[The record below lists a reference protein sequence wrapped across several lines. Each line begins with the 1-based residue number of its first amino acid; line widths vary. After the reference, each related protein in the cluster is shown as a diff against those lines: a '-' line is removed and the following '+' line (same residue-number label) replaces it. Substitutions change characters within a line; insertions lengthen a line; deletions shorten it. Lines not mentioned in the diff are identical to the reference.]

1 MGARIQK
8 ILYITLIVLTSGIL
22 LLTGSLIGMQN
33 ERTKLIRQEQA
44 EVVTDI
50 AIVNLDEGVYEDG
63 KRTYYSTVL
72 MDLDAEN
79 LISDNLESARQGI
92 LNGSYAAYILIPSDF
107 SHSAISINSV
117 PQKAVLEFAVN
128 PNLREDISRL
138 TMANVKNFEI
148 SLNTNMSYMYV
159 QALLAE
165 FHNVQDLSE
174 KILEND
180 ALETERL
187 LGIDAKSLLV
197 MPEYVEVELIETE
210 IEEIDFTDSF
220 DENEKIFDSVYENY
234 EMFIKDGEDAYAEI
248 KEKEETIVTEVESFH
263 EEISKIDISTD
274 SDGNSIYESGLE
286 ALESYVAD
294 YDVQYLEQ
302 KELVTDIIHFVVT
315 GEKNSEEVPGNQ
327 ETTGNEETPK
337 NIEIISDE
345 GEQEDSET
353 TDIFEGIKP
362 ISHIVK
368 ENLENSLITVND
380 MITTGN
386 QANSE
391 KFSEMQLMIEELRTL
406 VDELQEEE
414 NTDPPGEGGGENTDL
429 PGEEGGENTDPPGE
443 EGGENTDP
451 PGEGGGENTDPPG
464 EGGGENTDPPEEG
477 GGEDT
482 DPPGEGE
489 GEDTDPPIEED
500 GDDIALLSEGGDGD
514 DTDTPPE
521 GDGED
526 GDDTDTPPDE
536 DGEGGEDTD
545 PPGEGGG
552 ENTDPPGEGGGEN
565 TDPPGE
571 GGGENTDPPGE
582 GGGDNTDP
590 PGEGGGENTDPPG
603 EGGGENTD
611 PPGEGGGENT
621 DPPGEGGGENTDPP
635 PEDDPPEETT
645 IDIAPVLEKLT
656 QLEEKIGQYQELP
669 LINIE
674 DVYSVELDLTSFDK
688 LKEEIE
694 KIEKLDTEK
703 YENIFNERVVLPLE
717 EEIESENQR
726 VQEASEAMM
735 TPLEEYITELAE
747 FDLYS
752 FYDQEK
758 MDGLLLEFSDNIF
771 QLEEQIVETHGD
783 YEEFVYDAMD
793 STNETMTTLQEAL
806 EIAQEDT
813 ASNVS
818 KEVALAK
825 EQRESMNAYNTEI
838 LGSFQSK
845 LPYTRIGQ
853 LEYSQA
859 YDFMVKPIQMS
870 DTSIAKDRTLIWQDY
885 DGLRD
890 VLIIMIVLWSIC
902 VCWML
907 FLRMRRLTRDTND
920 NV

>member
-8 ILYITLIVLTSGIL
+8 ILYITSIVLTSGIL
-22 LLTGSLIGMQN
+22 FLAGSLIGMQN
-33 ERTKLIRQEQA
+33 ERAKLIQQEQA

-107 SHSAISINSV
+107 SHSAISINYV

-263 EEISKIDISTD
+263 EEISKIDIATD
-274 SDGNSIYESGLE
+274 SDGKSIYESGLE
-286 ALESYVAD
+286 SLEKYVAD
-294 YDVQYLEQ
+294 YDVQFLEQ

-345 GEQEDSET
+345 GEQEDSEI
-353 TDIFEGIKP
+353 TDVFEGIKP

-386 QANSE
+386 QVNSE
-391 KFSEMQLMIEELRTL
+391 KIVEMQLMIEELRTL

-414 NTDPPGEGGGENTDL
+414 NTDPPGEGGGED
-429 PGEEGGENTDPPGE
+429 TDPPGE
-443 EGGENTDP
+443 GDGEGGDDPDPPGEGDGEEGEDTDPPIEGDDIDLLSEGGEGDNTDTPPEGDGEEGDDTGTPPEGDGEEGDDTDPPPEGDGDGEETDP
-451 PGEGGGENTDPPG
+451 PGEGGGEDPNPPVEEGDGEGGDDPDPPG
-464 EGGGENTDPPEEG
+464 EGDGEEPDTPPEDDGEEDPPEE
-477 GGEDT
+477 
-482 DPPGEGE
+482 
-489 GEDTDPPIEED
+489 I
-500 GDDIALLSEGGDGD
+500 
-514 DTDTPPE
+514 
-521 GDGED
+521 
-526 GDDTDTPPDE
+526 
-536 DGEGGEDTD
+536 
-545 PPGEGGG
+545 
-552 ENTDPPGEGGGEN
+552 
-565 TDPPGE
+565 
-571 GGGENTDPPGE
+571 
-582 GGGDNTDP
+582 
-590 PGEGGGENTDPPG
+590 
-603 EGGGENTD
+603 
-611 PPGEGGGENT
+611 
-621 DPPGEGGGENTDPP
+621 
-635 PEDDPPEETT
+635 T
-645 IDIAPVLEKLT
+645 IDTAPILEKLT
-656 QLEEKIGQYQELP
+656 QLEEKIGQYQEVP
-669 LINIE
+669 FINIE
-674 DVYSVELDLTSFDK
+674 DVYSEELDLTSFDK
-688 LKEEIE
+688 LKDEIE

-703 YENIFNERVVLPLE
+703 YENIFNEQVVLPLE

-783 YEEFVYDAMD
+783 YEAFVYDAMD

-907 FLRMRRLTRDTND
+907 FLRMRRLTRDIND

>member
-8 ILYITLIVLTSGIL
+8 ILYITSIVLTSGIL
-22 LLTGSLIGMQN
+22 FLAGSLIGMQN
-33 ERTKLIRQEQA
+33 ERAKLIQQEQA

-107 SHSAISINSV
+107 SHSAISINYV

-263 EEISKIDISTD
+263 EEISKIDIATD
-274 SDGNSIYESGLE
+274 SDGKSIYESGLE
-286 ALESYVAD
+286 SLEKYVAD
-294 YDVQYLEQ
+294 YDVQFLEQ

-345 GEQEDSET
+345 GEQEDSEI
-353 TDIFEGIKP
+353 TDVFEGIKP

-386 QANSE
+386 QVNSE
-391 KFSEMQLMIEELRTL
+391 KIVEMQLMIEELRTL

-414 NTDPPGEGGGENTDL
+414 NTDPPGEGGGED
-429 PGEEGGENTDPPGE
+429 
-443 EGGENTDP
+443 
-451 PGEGGGENTDPPG
+451 TDPPG
-464 EGGGENTDPPEEG
+464 EGGGENTDPPEEED
-477 GGEDT
+477 GGET
-482 DPPGEGE
+482 DPPEEGNGEDIDPLAE
-489 GEDTDPPIEED
+489 GEDTDPPAEE
-500 GDDIALLSEGGDGD
+500 E
-514 DTDTPPE
+514 
-521 GDGED
+521 
-526 GDDTDTPPDE
+526 
-536 DGEGGEDTD
+536 GEDTD
-545 PPGEGGG
+545 PPAEGEG
-552 ENTDPPGEGGGEN
+552 ENTDPPGEGGGEHPN
-565 TDPPGE
+565 PPVEEGDGEGGDDPDPPGE
-571 GGGENTDPPGE
+571 GDGEEPDT
-582 GGGDNTDP
+582 
-590 PGEGGGENTDPPG
+590 
-603 EGGGENTD
+603 
-611 PPGEGGGENT
+611 
-621 DPPGEGGGENTDPP
+621 P
-635 PEDDPPEETT
+635 PEDDGEEDPPEEIT
-645 IDIAPVLEKLT
+645 IDTAPILEKLT
-656 QLEEKIGQYQELP
+656 QLEEKIGQYQEVP
-669 LINIE
+669 FINIE
-674 DVYSVELDLTSFDK
+674 DVYSEELDLTSFDK
-688 LKEEIE
+688 LKDEIE

-703 YENIFNERVVLPLE
+703 YENIFNEQVVLPLE

-783 YEEFVYDAMD
+783 YEAFVYDAMD

-907 FLRMRRLTRDTND
+907 FLRMRRLTRDIND

>member
-565 TDPPGE
+565 TDPP
-571 GGGENTDPPGE
+571 
-582 GGGDNTDP
+582 
-590 PGEGGGENTDPPG
+590 
-603 EGGGENTD
+603 
-611 PPGEGGGENT
+611 
-621 DPPGEGGGENTDPP
+621 

>member
-552 ENTDPPGEGGGEN
+552 ENTDPP
-565 TDPPGE
+565 
-571 GGGENTDPPGE
+571 
-582 GGGDNTDP
+582 
-590 PGEGGGENTDPPG
+590 
-603 EGGGENTD
+603 
-611 PPGEGGGENT
+611 
-621 DPPGEGGGENTDPP
+621 

>member
-443 EGGENTDP
+443 
-451 PGEGGGENTDPPG
+451 GGGENTDPPG

-536 DGEGGEDTD
+536 DGEGGED
-545 PPGEGGG
+545 
-552 ENTDPPGEGGGEN
+552 
-565 TDPPGE
+565 
-571 GGGENTDPPGE
+571 
-582 GGGDNTDP
+582 
-590 PGEGGGENTDPPG
+590 
-603 EGGGENTD
+603 TD